1 MLRTKVQQRLQHY
14 EASLRVWDLPLS
26 NYGNLINSLTLGSLF
41 SRLLGGENRRMG
53 VGLEQREGSP
63 AACGE
68 IAGHRQPR
76 RTQLSAAAAP
86 LHGLPLG
93 RGADSLSGLSRPH
106 EGPGRDWGGGGPE
119 DLDTRMGMG
128 CVTGRAAGTGK
139 QVEQNA
145 PSSNPTE
152 HS

>member
-1 MLRTKVQQRLQHY
+1 MAL
-14 EASLRVWDLPLS
+14 
-26 NYGNLINSLTLGSLF
+26 
-41 SRLLGGENRRMG
+41 
-53 VGLEQREGSP
+53 GLEQREGSH
-63 AACGE
+63 AAFGE

-76 RTQLSAAAAP
+76 RTQLPAAAAP

-93 RGADSLSGLSRPH
+93 RGADSLSGLSRLH

-119 DLDTRMGMG
+119 DLDTRMGTG
-128 CVTGRAAGTGK
+128 CVTGRVVGTAK
-139 QVEQNA
+139 QVELHA